1 VCECCTQACILNF
14 STFFTLWYKIPIVDD
29 VQVFFPPRRT
39 GFLFNLIILLLL
51 GGAGGWS
58 IFEASQTEV
67 GLPFLLYLILGLIA
81 FGLAPVF
88 AYRVRALLNAYYEL
102 DRNSIHLSWGLRAE
116 EIPMDKVLW
125 AYPASE
131 MEPAVPLPVLR
142 WPGSVL
148 GTRRTKEGIQ
158 VEFFA
163 ARSSSL
169 VLVGTEERV
178 FALSPEDPEAFLD
191 TYELLVQM
199 GCISPIPARSIY
211 PSFLLARLWSDRAAR
226 ALLLAGAGLS
236 LALLVWVSLI
246 IPAHEQISLDLTAD
260 GLPVDYVPSIQLLLL
275 PAINLVFF
283 GIDFILGLFFYRRTD
298 PLDPEGE
305 RAGHLQAKILAFLL
319 WFTGVLTAMLFLV
332 AVYFIQRVH

>member
-1 VCECCTQACILNF
+1 V
-14 STFFTLWYKIPIVDD
+14 V
-29 VQVFFPPRRT
+29 
-39 GFLFNLIILLLL
+39 
-51 GGAGGWS
+51 
-58 IFEASQTEV
+58 
-67 GLPFLLYLILGLIA
+67 
-81 FGLAPVF
+81 
-88 AYRVRALLNAYYEL
+88 
-102 DRNSIHLSWGLRAE
+102 
-116 EIPMDKVLW
+116 
-125 AYPASE
+125 
-131 MEPAVPLPVLR
+131 R

-148 GTRRTKEGIQ
+148 GTRRTKEGIL

-163 ARSSSL
+163 ARSASL

-226 ALLLAGAGLS
+226 ALLLTGAGLS

-283 GIDFILGLFFYRRTD
+283 GIDFMLGLFFYRRTD
-298 PLDPEGE
+298 PTVPEGE

-319 WFTGVLTAMLFLV
+319 WFTGVLTATLFLV
-332 AVYFIQRVH
+332 AVYFIQKVH